1 MKKILLAIA
10 LFICAFSYAQR
21 LNVLDEVKANLC
33 YRFKEVN
40 YERAK
45 IDLLPFIDD
54 KESLDA
60 WSAEYFC
67 GISEALIAV
76 NCS

>member
-1 MKKILLAIA
+1 MIYSGYVAA
-10 LFICAFSYAQR
+10 NEYMT
-21 LNVLDEVKANLC
+21 LDDVKTHLC

-54 KESLDA
+54 KTSLDA
-60 WSAEYFC
+60 WSADYFC
-67 GISEALIAV
+67 GITESLLAV
-76 NCS
+76 NCQ